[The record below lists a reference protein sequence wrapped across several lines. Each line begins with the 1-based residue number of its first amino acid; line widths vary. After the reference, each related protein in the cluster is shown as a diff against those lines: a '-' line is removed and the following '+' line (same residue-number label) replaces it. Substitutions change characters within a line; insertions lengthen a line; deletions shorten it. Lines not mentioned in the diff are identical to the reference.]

1 MKSGSWQ
8 AYTQVATTLQIRQS
22 NLKRGQLRSNPASQ
36 DSRTGNK
43 GVRLNGGVRLTK
55 EKQVNTAEE
64 ALDS

>member
-1 MKSGSWQ
+1 M
-8 AYTQVATTLQIRQS
+8 ATTLQIRQS
-22 NLKRGQLRSNPASQ
+22 NLKKGQLRANPASQ
-36 DSRTGNK
+36 DPRTGNK